1 MTEQL
6 TLEFRPTHHPKREI
20 GVGQNLQ
27 ILNHLQ
33 EGKSLTP
40 LEALSQYGVFRLAA
54 RIHDLR
60 DAGVEVKCEK
70 VELSNGKSV
79 ARYSL

>member
-1 MTEQL
+1 MEQL
-6 TLEFRPTHHPKREI
+6 TLELRPTHHPKREI
-20 GVGQNLQ
+20 GTGQNLQ
-27 ILNHLQ
+27 ILNYLQ
-33 EGKSLTP
+33 DGKTITP
-40 LEALSQYGVFRLAA
+40 LEALSLFGIFRLAA

-60 DAGVEVKCEK
+60 DAGVDVKCEK